1 MNLQNFVPRQV
12 TSPVSWFRSVFMVVV
27 LSLVVGLGLFVVSL
41 ITGRVPQARHWFWT
55 PQAGAAAPLP
65 AAPIGPLYRTYGV

>member
-12 TSPVSWFRSVFMVVV
+12 TSPISWFRSVFTVVL

-41 ITGRVPQARHWFWT
+41 LTARVPGARPFFWT
-55 PQAGAAAPLP
+55 PQAPAPAPVP
-65 AAPIGPLYRTYGV
+65 ATPIGPIYRTYGV